1 MSGAPR
7 RRVTVRRIVAALVA
21 VVVVVAIAGAVWL
34 AIPQQVLPEADAA
47 LIPSA
52 SVAVEQD
59 DGNITFVP
67 TGGADVGLILYP
79 GGKVP
84 AKAYAPTARLIA
96 DRGYLVVV
104 VSMPFN
110 FAVLDVDA
118 ASRVI
123 AARPEIQ
130 TWAVGGH
137 SLGGAMAGQ
146 YVAAHPDAVEG
157 LVLWAAYS
165 AADVSRTGVAAAVV
179 YGTLDTG
186 AARFVSPDSLALLP
200 ANQTITAIDGGNH
213 ANFGAYAGQP
223 NDPPATIPREQQQ
236 QEAADSTVELLERVE
251 AAR

>member
-1 MSGAPR
+1 M
-7 RRVTVRRIVAALVA
+7 RRVVAALLA
-21 VVVVVAIAGAVWL
+21 VVVVVAVAGAVWL

-52 SVAVEQD
+52 TVAVEQH

-67 TGGADVGLILYP
+67 TAGADVGLILYP

-123 AARPEIQ
+123 AGRPEIQ
-130 TWAVGGH
+130 TWAIGGH

-146 YVAAHPDAVEG
+146 YVAGHPDAVDG

-165 AADVSRTGVAAAVV
+165 AADVSRYVRCRSSRV
-179 YGTLDTG
+179 
-186 AARFVSPDSLALLP
+186 R
-200 ANQTITAIDGGNH
+200 H
-213 ANFGAYAGQP
+213 AG
-223 NDPPATIPREQQQ
+223 
-236 QEAADSTVELLERVE
+236 
-251 AAR
+251 